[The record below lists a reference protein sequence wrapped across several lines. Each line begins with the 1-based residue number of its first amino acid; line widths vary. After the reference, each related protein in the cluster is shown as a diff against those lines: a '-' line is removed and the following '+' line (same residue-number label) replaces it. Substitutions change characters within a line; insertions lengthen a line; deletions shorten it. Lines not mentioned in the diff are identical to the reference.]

1 MAETNKQKRPYAV
14 VLQVANYIVERLA
27 PACERIEIGGSLRR
41 KKAEV
46 GDIEIVAVPKLNY
59 DLLGEPMKQTQV
71 DDLLMMSFPALRK
84 NGEKYKQF
92 NFMVE
97 GGDIYQVDLFLQPDP
112 ATFGANYMIRTGSA
126 EFSHKMVTP
135 KKFGG
140 LMPNDLRVQDARVWR
155 GHECL
160 PTPEEG
166 DLFRLWGMTFVQP
179 EARV

>member
-1 MAETNKQKRPYAV
+1 MAETNKQKRPYAA

-27 PACERIEIGGSLRR
+27 PACERVEIAGSLRR

-71 DDLLMMSFPALRK
+71 DDALMGLAMRK

-92 NFMVE
+92 DLTE
-97 GGDIYQVDLFLQPDP
+97 GLDLYQVDLFLQPDP
-112 ATFGANYMIRTGSA
+112 ATWGVNFMIRTGSA
-126 EFSHKMVTP
+126 EFSKRMVTP

-160 PTPEEG
+160 ATPEEG
-166 DLFRLWGMTFVQP
+166 DLFRLWGMTFVAP